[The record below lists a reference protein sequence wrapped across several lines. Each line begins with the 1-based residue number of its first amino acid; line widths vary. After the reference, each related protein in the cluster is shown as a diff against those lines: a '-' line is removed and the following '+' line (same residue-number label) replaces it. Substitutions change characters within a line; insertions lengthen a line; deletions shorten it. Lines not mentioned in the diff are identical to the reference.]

1 MKRVYLALLL
11 IVGLLAFSTPATA
24 DQVTRPGVDFALV
37 LNSWP
42 VILAGLV
49 GMGST
54 HLTEVFAHY
63 KAPQWVKSGINLFLA
78 TLGATL
84 ATLKTVPGA
93 TWKDYFAEIFTAVF
107 ASMVTHWTGVT
118 AWLQA
123 LTQNQ
128 GVGASLRPIV
138 PPPPSKEVVE
148 SPLPDDHGTSG
159 PLGAPP
165 KKAAKKAKKKT

>member
-11 IVGLLAFSTPATA
+11 VVGLLAFSTPAVA
-24 DQVTRPGVDFALV
+24 DQARPGSDFALV

-63 KAPQWVKSGINLFLA
+63 QAPQWVKSGINLFLA
-78 TLGATL
+78 TLGAAL

-93 TWKDYFAEIFTAVF
+93 TWKDYAAEIFLAVA

-118 AWLQA
+118 SWLQT
-123 LTQNQ
+123 LTAQA
-128 GVGASLRPIV
+128 GVGAQARPIV
-138 PPPPSKEVVE
+138 PPPPSDKVVE
-148 SPLPDDHGTSG
+148 NPLPLEKTPD
-159 PLGAPP
+159 ARAEQARKARP
-165 KKAAKKAKKKT
+165 KH